1 MLSQSL
7 GIFVLM
13 LFSVR
18 TVRGS
23 WPHPGSGCCQ
33 VQAPPSTGAGSWA
46 GWSGIAGSG
55 TRLSKKWRLKW
66 VRIPPVVNHQIVR
79 LQTKIAPLK
88 KCDTYKNVDRKC
100 LKVTLGSR
108 PKRNHF
114 QVVVRAKN
122 VDRKYFL
129 LCQIVTL
136 GSRPKN
142 VENHFQVEQNIR
154 HQAENIFCYVKL
166 LLWDQDQKNVGGTIF
181 KLRLEQ
187 QDIKQ
192 KIFLLC
198 QDFSGIKT
206 MLGTIFKFLKKL

>member
-33 VQAPPSTGAGSWA
+33 VQAPPSTGAASWA

-142 VENHFQVEQNIR
+142 VENHFQVEQN
-154 HQAENIFCYVKL
+154 
-166 LLWDQDQKNVGGTIF
+166 
-181 KLRLEQ
+181 
-187 QDIKQ
+187 
-192 KIFLLC
+192 
-198 QDFSGIKT
+198 
-206 MLGTIFKFLKKL
+206 M

>member
-1 MLSQSL
+1 M
-7 GIFVLM
+7 GIFVLK
-13 LFSVR
+13 LFLFEQWEVAGH
-18 TVRGS
+18 T
-23 WPHPGSGCCQ
+23 WSGCQ
-33 VQAPPSTGAGSWA
+33 VQAPPSTGAASWT

-55 TRLSKKWRLKW
+55 TWLSKKWRLKW

-122 VDRKYFL
+122 VDIKQKIFL

-142 VENHFQVEQNIR
+142 VENHFQVEQN
-154 HQAENIFCYVKL
+154 
-166 LLWDQDQKNVGGTIF
+166 
-181 KLRLEQ
+181 
-187 QDIKQ
+187 
-192 KIFLLC
+192 
-198 QDFSGIKT
+198 
-206 MLGTIFKFLKKL
+206 M

>member
-1 MLSQSL
+1 M
-7 GIFVLM
+7 
-13 LFSVR
+13 
-18 TVRGS
+18 
-23 WPHPGSGCCQ
+23 
-33 VQAPPSTGAGSWA
+33 
-46 GWSGIAGSG
+46 
-55 TRLSKKWRLKW
+55 
-66 VRIPPVVNHQIVR
+66 R

-122 VDRKYFL
+122 VDRKYFCYVKL
-129 LCQIVTL
+129 LLWDQDQKMLRTIFKLSKTC
-136 GSRPKN
+136 
-142 VENHFQVEQNIR
+142 R

-187 QDIKQ
+187 QAEN
-192 KIFLLC
+192 IFVMSRLFWD
-198 QDFSGIKT
+198 QDHVGNHFQV
-206 MLGTIFKFLKKL
+206 LKKLKM

>member
-1 MLSQSL
+1 
-7 GIFVLM
+7 M

-122 VDRKYFL
+122 VDIKHKIFFVMSNCYSGIKTKKCWEPFSSWAKHVDIKHKIFFVMSN
-129 LCQIVTL
+129 CYSGIKTK
-136 GSRPKN
+136 KN
-142 VENHFQVEQNIR
+142 VGNHFQVEVRATR
-154 HQAENIFCYVKL
+154 HQAENIFVMSRL
-166 LLWDQDQKNVGGTIF
+166 FWDQAHVGNHF
-181 KLRLEQ
+181 Q
-187 QDIKQ
+187 V
-192 KIFLLC
+192 
-198 QDFSGIKT
+198 
-206 MLGTIFKFLKKL
+206 LKKLKM